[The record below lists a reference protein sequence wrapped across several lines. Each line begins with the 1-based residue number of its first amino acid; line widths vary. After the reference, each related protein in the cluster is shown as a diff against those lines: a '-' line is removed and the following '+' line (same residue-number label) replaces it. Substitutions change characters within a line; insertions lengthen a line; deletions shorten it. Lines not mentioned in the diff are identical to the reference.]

1 MKYIT
6 DGKCIVNLDLI
17 SDITPWYTEGAWR
30 IVFGKI
36 GLDEPIIFY
45 YNSEV
50 ERNRAFDKIMF
61 MLNPKNV

>member
-17 SDITPWYTEGAWR
+17 SDIIPWYTEGAWR
-30 IVFGKI
+30 IEFGKI

-45 YNSEV
+45 YNSEA

-61 MLNPKNV
+61 MLNPKIV